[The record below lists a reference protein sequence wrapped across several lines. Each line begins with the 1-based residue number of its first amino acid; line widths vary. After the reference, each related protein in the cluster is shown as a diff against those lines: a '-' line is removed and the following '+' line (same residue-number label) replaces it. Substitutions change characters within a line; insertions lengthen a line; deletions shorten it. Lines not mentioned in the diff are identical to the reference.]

1 MRRKLVRRHDT
12 EATGDRYKWVAL
24 SNTTAAVFMS
34 VLDGSIV
41 LIALPAIFRGI
52 HLDPLAP
59 GNVGYLLWM
68 IMGYR
73 LVQAVFV
80 VPVGRLGDMFG
91 RVKIYNY
98 GFAVFTVASILLSF
112 DPFHGG
118 RGAVW
123 LIGWRMLQAI
133 GGSML
138 TANSAAILTDA
149 FPADQRGF
157 ALGINQVAGLAGQF
171 IGLVAGGLLAIWDW
185 RAVFW
190 VNVPVGVFGTLWAYR
205 RLHDNG
211 ERNPGRIDWWGNIT
225 FAVGLSAVLVAIT
238 NGIHPYRDHAM
249 GWANPQVYGL
259 LAGGVVLLAVFGV
272 IESRVAEPMF
282 QIGLLRIR
290 AFTAGNAASFATRLA
305 QGGLQFMLIIWL
317 QGIWLPLH
325 GYDYSDTPL
334 WAGIFLL
341 PLTGGFLIAGPV
353 SGLLSDR
360 FGARGF
366 ATAGMVVFGASFVGL
381 MLLPVDFPYWAFALL
396 IAANG
401 VGTGMFSS
409 PNSSAIMSSVPA
421 RQRGAASGMRST
433 FQNSGTSLSIG
444 VFFSL
449 MIAGLAGSL
458 PHTLTSGLQRQG
470 VPSGVAHQVGGLP
483 PVSSLFAAILGVNP
497 IRTLLAPSGALSGLP
512 AANQR
517 TLTGREFF
525 PHLISAPFH
534 HGLVVVFAVSTA
546 LAALAAVASL
556 LRGGRTSPVTGTPR
570 PTATSWKKETMA
582 LSTIDPKP
590 ALVVIDLQK
599 GILTI
604 PAAHP
609 IEEVVRR
616 SANLAEAFRRHHL
629 PVVLVNVTGGAP
641 GRTEAGSRRPAD
653 FTPPP
658 DWADLADELDAQPED
673 HLVTKT
679 TWGAFHETQLH
690 ARLLELGVT
699 QIVLTGVA
707 TSAGVESTARAA
719 HEHGYHVVLATDA
732 MTDRDADAHQN
743 SVERIFPKLGE
754 TATTDEILDLLE
766 KTRPE
771 AGV

>member
-1 MRRKLVRRHDT
+1 
-12 EATGDRYKWVAL
+12 
-24 SNTTAAVFMS
+24 
-34 VLDGSIV
+34 
-41 LIALPAIFRGI
+41 
-52 HLDPLAP
+52 
-59 GNVGYLLWM
+59 M

-80 VPVGRLGDMFG
+80 VPVGRLGDMYG
-91 RVKIYNY
+91 RVKIYNA
-98 GFAVFTVASILLSF
+98 GFLVFTAASILLSF
-112 DPFHGG
+112 DPFQGQ
-118 RGAVW
+118 RGALW

-149 FPADQRGF
+149 FPARQRGF

-171 IGLVAGGLLAIWDW
+171 VGLVAGGLLAIWDW

-205 RLHDNG
+205 RLRDNG

-238 NGIHPYRDHAM
+238 EGIHPYGHHTM
-249 GWANPQVYGL
+249 GWTNPTVYGAL
-259 LAGGVVLLAVFGV
+259 IGGVLLLVVFAVV
-272 IESRVAEPMF
+272 ETRVAQPMF

-305 QGGLQFMLIIWL
+305 QGGLQFVLIIWL

-341 PLTGGFLIAGPV
+341 PLTGGFLVAGPI

-381 MLLPVDFPYWAFALL
+381 MLLPADFSYWVFALL

-401 VGTGMFSS
+401 IGTGMFSS

-458 PHTLTSGLQRQG
+458 PHTLTGGLQRYG
-470 VPSGVAHQVGGLP
+470 VSAGVAHRVGALP

-497 IRTLLAPSGALSGLP
+497 IESLLAPTGALPTLSPGD
-512 AANQR
+512 R
-517 TLTGREFF
+517 RILTGREFF
-525 PHLISAPFH
+525 PHLIAAPFH
-534 HGLVVVFAVSTA
+534 HGLVVVFAVSA
-546 LAALAAVASL
+546 VLAALAAFASL
-556 LRGGRTSPVTGTPR
+556 MRGGRPR
-570 PTATSWKKETMA
+570 
-582 LSTIDPKP
+582 
-590 ALVVIDLQK
+590 
-599 GILTI
+599 G
-604 PAAHP
+604 
-609 IEEVVRR
+609 
-616 SANLAEAFRRHHL
+616 
-629 PVVLVNVTGGAP
+629 
-641 GRTEAGSRRPAD
+641 
-653 FTPPP
+653 
-658 DWADLADELDAQPED
+658 
-673 HLVTKT
+673 
-679 TWGAFHETQLH
+679 
-690 ARLLELGVT
+690 
-699 QIVLTGVA
+699 
-707 TSAGVESTARAA
+707 
-719 HEHGYHVVLATDA
+719 
-732 MTDRDADAHQN
+732 
-743 SVERIFPKLGE
+743 
-754 TATTDEILDLLE
+754 
-766 KTRPE
+766 
-771 AGV
+771 